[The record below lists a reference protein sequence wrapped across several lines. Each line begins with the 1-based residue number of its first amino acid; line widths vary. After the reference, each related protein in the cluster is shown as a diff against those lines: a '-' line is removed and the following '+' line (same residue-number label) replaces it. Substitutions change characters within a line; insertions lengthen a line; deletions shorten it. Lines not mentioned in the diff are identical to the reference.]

1 MGDGNEVDN
10 LLSAQRTIDELRQL
24 VAQQTRVIEAQARR
38 MERLEGE
45 IAALKGK
52 LEEALRAG
60 KRQAGPFSRNKP
72 KADPQKPGQ
81 KPGHESAN
89 RAVPNKSEI
98 KRVVKARLPLGCECG
113 GHIFETEQQPQYQ
126 FDLPRPI
133 PIMVTQFD
141 VSIGYCEA
149 CGKRHQ
155 GRHPEQTSDALG
167 AAGVQIGPNVLAM
180 TAELKHA
187 YGMSYGAITKFLKGM
202 SGLTVERS
210 ALVRGDERLA
220 NKLMPTYNQLI
231 LRLREKQVVYGDET
245 GWRVGGKPAW
255 LWAFDSDDITVYEI
269 DPTRKHEVIER
280 ILTAKF
286 KGVLKSDCFVAYD
299 DEDLAGIQKSK
310 CLGHLIR
317 RSRDIELVKSGRAVQ
332 FSKRV
337 TQLLR
342 AAIRLKACMSQMTQH
357 GYAVARG
364 RLEAALDRLLAGNY
378 SDKDNARLARLLLK
392 QRHALFNFLDIPG
405 CDATNNAAERAI
417 RPAVIIRK
425 TNGCNRTD
433 RGKSTHKIIA
443 SVLRTCAKQGRNFG
457 DYAAAL
463 LRVRQMAVL
472 SIAMPRAK
480 AAPA

>member
-1 MGDGNEVDN
+1 
-10 LLSAQRTIDELRQL
+10 
-24 VAQQTRVIEAQARR
+24 
-38 MERLEGE
+38 
-45 IAALKGK
+45 
-52 LEEALRAG
+52 
-60 KRQAGPFSRNKP
+60 
-72 KADPQKPGQ
+72 
-81 KPGHESAN
+81 
-89 RAVPNKSEI
+89 
-98 KRVVKARLPLGCECG
+98 
-113 GHIFETEQQPQYQ
+113 
-126 FDLPRPI
+126 
-133 PIMVTQFD
+133 
-141 VSIGYCEA
+141 
-149 CGKRHQ
+149 
-155 GRHPEQTSDALG
+155 
-167 AAGVQIGPNVLAM
+167 M

-187 YGMSYGAITKFLKGM
+187 DGMSYGAITKFLKGM

-210 ALVRGDERLA
+210 TLARGDERLA
-220 NKLMPTYNQLI
+220 DKLMPTYNQLI

-255 LWAFDSDDITVYEI
+255 LWAFDSEDITVYEI

-433 RGKSTHKIIA
+433 RGKSTHKVIA

-457 DYAAAL
+457 SRCIIAGPANGCAQHCDAARQSCSRVAIYAVNRYRLCCRQFWRAPPGRRHLEQLVQPRAHQSARLWPAL
-463 LRVRQMAVL
+463 RWTRVRQQVL
-472 SIAMPRAK
+472 PACMPPRRFLPRRGQ
-480 AAPA
+480 PA